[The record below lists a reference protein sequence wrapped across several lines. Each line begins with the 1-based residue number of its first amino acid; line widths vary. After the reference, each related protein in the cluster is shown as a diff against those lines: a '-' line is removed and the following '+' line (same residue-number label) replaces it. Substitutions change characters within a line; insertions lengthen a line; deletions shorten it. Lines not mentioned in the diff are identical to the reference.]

1 MPGIR
6 ITQEAGVRYLQFGA
20 HWIQGAMRVS
30 RPWSLELEYTRDMMF
45 PLLLRP
51 LTWPRSVL
59 LIGLGAASLT
69 KFLRRYRPNAKLD
82 VVEIDPLVVM
92 AAWEFFRLPRESRQM
107 RIEIGDGYRFVATAR
122 RRYDLILV
130 DGFDAKVTAGD
141 LDSPTFYRN
150 CHACLTEDGM
160 LATNL
165 VCRRGKPKA
174 SIERIGR
181 VFQGTLL
188 ALPPNEANTIVLA
201 KSGASVRVPG
211 KALYS
216 AARTLKSQSG
226 LDLTSTVTGLL
237 DRYTTGVVEFGP
249 SKLPS
254 AGKKAR

>member
-1 MPGIR
+1 MPGIS

-51 LTWPRSVL
+51 RTWPRTVL

-92 AAWEFFRLPRESRQM
+92 AAWEFFGLPQESQQM
-107 RIEIGDGYRFVATAR
+107 RIEIGDGYRFVAAVR
-122 RRYDLILV
+122 KRYDLILV
-130 DGFDAKVTAGD
+130 DGFDAKVRAGN
-141 LDSPTFYRN
+141 LDSPAFYRN
-150 CHACLTEDGM
+150 CQARLTEDGM

-201 KSGASVRVPG
+201 KAGGSVSIPG
-211 KALYS
+211 KALYR
-216 AARTLKSQSG
+216 AARKLRSQSG

-237 DRYTTGVVEFGP
+237 GRYTTEVLEF
-249 SKLPS
+249 
-254 AGKKAR
+254 RTD